1 MTSVDYHVH
10 SSFSPDARDDM
21 RKMVEK
27 AVSLNLEEIMFTD
40 HFEFLSD
47 GRPGRFCSS
56 VDYIPRIVDEVIR
69 LRDEYS
75 GRIYVGLG
83 LEIGQMQFAEKESK
97 EIVNSYPFDF
107 ILASYHKVHDVDLSC
122 YDYLKTDIQSLV
134 HDYLEGLLLISERA
148 DFDSLAHIDL
158 VKRYAHRQ
166 GIEIRIEKE
175 EKIVRRILRLLVE
188 RGKFLEVNTS
198 SLRQNFEECLPSDE
212 ILSWYAEEGGK
223 FVTLGSDSH
232 RTDDIASGMQEAEK
246 HIAAFG
252 LNILRKYRRNTE
264 VV

>member
-27 AVSLNLEEIMFTD
+27 AVSLNLNEIMFTD

-47 GRPGRFCSS
+47 GKPGRFCS
-56 VDYIPRIVDEVIR
+56 DAAYIPRIVDEVLR
-69 LRDEYS
+69 LRDEYED
-75 GRIYVGLG
+75 RIYVGLG

-97 EIVNSYPFDF
+97 EIVDTYPFDF
-107 ILASYHKVHDVDLSC
+107 ILASYHKVHDIDLSC
-122 YDYLKTDIQSLV
+122 YDYLKADIECLV
-134 HDYLEGLLLISERA
+134 HDYLEGLLLIAERA
-148 DFDSLAHIDL
+148 EFDSLAHIDL
-158 VKRYAHRQ
+158 IKRYALRQ

-175 EKIVRRILRLLVE
+175 EKIVRRILRLIVE

-198 SLRQNFEECLPSDE
+198 SLRQNLGECLPSDK
-212 ILSWYAEEGGK
+212 ILTWYAEEGGK
-223 FVTLGSDSH
+223 LVSIGSDSH
-232 RTDDIASGMQEAEK
+232 KADDVAAGMEEAER
-246 HIAAFG
+246 HIAASG
-252 LNILRKYRRNTE
+252 LNILKNYRRHTE